1 MEDFK
6 TPIEDYY
13 KRNGIRD
20 QGSGAGGQVPGIVG
34 KLAAEI

>member
-20 QGSGAGGQVPGIVG
+20 QGRGPEVRGQGLSVN
-34 KLAAEI
+34 